1 MSYDFTQIL
10 ASKQKFRNDLAARD
24 IVEKLQILDAL
35 HERALLLR
43 GYASH
48 SVHPQTV
55 REDSPSYPRN

>member
-48 SVHPQTV
+48 SVHTQTV